1 MSDGRAGTRGD
12 PAPSVAAA
20 PRSAARR
27 TLAGSAARVARRNR
41 LAVAALLVIATAVAL
56 AALAPWLPIAD
67 PDAVDTPNR
76 LQPPLSRGHVLGTDE
91 FGRDLL
97 SRLVWGARVSL
108 LAGVGTAGL
117 AMALGV
123 VLGVLAGYYTG
134 WVETLVMRLT
144 DILMAFPYILLAI
157 AIVAG
162 LGPGLRNAMI
172 AIAIV
177 GFPLYTRLVRSVV
190 LSIREREFVE
200 AARALGSTDR
210 VVLLRHVAPHL
221 VSPVVVAFSLDV
233 GAKILATAGLSF
245 LGLGTQPP
253 TADWG
258 SMLATGRNFVIL
270 RPHVVLLPGLAIFA
284 IVLAL
289 NLVGDALRD
298 TLDPRTRSG

>member
-1 MSDGRAGTRGD
+1 MN
-12 PAPSVAAA
+12 
-20 PRSAARR
+20 RR
-27 TLAGSAARVARRNR
+27 LTKNR
-41 LAVAALLVIATAVAL
+41 LAVWAFLVILAAAAAALL
-56 AALAPWLPIAD
+56 APHQPLGD

-76 LQPPLSRGHVLGTDE
+76 LRPPLTSGHWLGTDE

-97 SRLVWGARVSL
+97 ARLIWGARVSL
-108 LAGVGTAGL
+108 LAGVATAGA
-117 AMALGV
+117 AMLIGV
-123 VLGVLAGYYTG
+123 VLGIVGGYYTG
-134 WVETLVMRLT
+134 WTETVVMRLT

-172 AIAIV
+172 AITIV
-177 GFPLYTRLVRSVV
+177 GFPIYTRLVRGIV
-190 LSIREREFVE
+190 LSVREREFVE
-200 AARALGSTDR
+200 AARALGSPDR
-210 VVLLRHVAPHL
+210 LILVRHVVPQL
-221 VSPVVVAFSLDV
+221 LSPVIVAFSLDV

-258 SMLATGRNFVIL
+258 SMLATSRQFVIL
-270 RPHVVLLPGLAIFA
+270 SPHVVMLPGLAIFV

-298 TLDPRTRSG
+298 LLDPRTYPR

>member
-1 MSDGRAGTRGD
+1 MSKGLTG
-12 PAPSVAAA
+12 
-20 PRSAARR
+20 
-27 TLAGSAARVARRNR
+27 NR
-41 LAVAALLVIATAVAL
+41 LAVVAFLVILGTVGAALF
-56 AALAPWLPIAD
+56 APYLPLND
-67 PDAVDTPNR
+67 PDTVDTPNR
-76 LQPPLSRGHVLGTDE
+76 LRPPLTPGHWLGTDE

-97 SRLVWGARVSL
+97 ARLVWGARVSL
-108 LAGVGTAGL
+108 VAGAATAAA
-117 AMALGV
+117 AMLIGV
-123 VLGVLAGYYTG
+123 VLGVFGGYYTG
-134 WVETLVMRLT
+134 WSETVIMRLT

-172 AIAIV
+172 AITIV
-177 GFPLYTRLVRSVV
+177 GFPIYTRLVRGIV
-190 LSIREREFVE
+190 LSVREREFVE

-210 VVLLRHVAPHL
+210 LILVRHIVPQLL
-221 VSPVVVAFSLDV
+221 SPIVVAFSLDV

-258 SMLATGRNFVIL
+258 SMLATGRQFVIL
-270 RPHVVLLPGLAIFA
+270 SPHVVLLPGLAIFV

-298 TLDPRTRSG
+298 LLDPRTYAR

>member
-1 MSDGRAGTRGD
+1 MRRIMS
-12 PAPSVAAA
+12 
-20 PRSAARR
+20 
-27 TLAGSAARVARRNR
+27 RNR
-41 LAVAALLVIATAVAL
+41 LAATGFVVIVLAVVAALS
-56 AALAPWLPIAD
+56 APWLPLPD
-67 PDAVDTPNR
+67 PDAVETPNR
-76 LQPPLSRGHVLGTDE
+76 LRPPLSPGHPLGTDE
-91 FGRDLL
+91 FGRDLG

-108 LAGVGTAGL
+108 LAGVGTAAL
-117 AMALGV
+117 AMLVGVTLGI
-123 VLGVLAGYYTG
+123 LGGYYTG
-134 WVETLVMRLT
+134 WIETTVMRLT
-144 DILMAFPYILLAI
+144 DILMAFPYVLLAI

-190 LSIREREFVE
+190 LSVREREFVE
-200 AARALGSTDR
+200 AARALGSGDL
-210 VVLLRHVAPHL
+210 VILGRHVVPHL
-221 VSPVVVAFSLDV
+221 VSPVIVAFSLDV

-258 SMLATGRNFVIL
+258 SMLATGRQFVLL
-270 RPHVVLLPGLAIFA
+270 RPHVVLLPGLAIFV

-298 TLDPRTRSG
+298 ALDPRVSRA

>member
-1 MSDGRAGTRGD
+1 MSESPVGAPAIAGPVVSLEPDVSTHWRA
-12 PAPSVAAA
+12 VAL
-20 PRSAARR
+20 
-27 TLAGSAARVARRNR
+27 TARRNR
-41 LAVAALLVIATAVAL
+41 LAVLAALVLVAAVLA
-56 AALAPWLPIAD
+56 AALAPWLPLLD

-76 LQPPLSRGHVLGTDE
+76 LRPPLSPGHTLGTDE

-97 SRLVWGARVSL
+97 ARLAWGARVSL
-108 LAGVGTAGL
+108 LAGAGAAAAAMVVGV
-117 AMALGV
+117 ALGII
-123 VLGVLAGYYTG
+123 GGFYTG
-134 WVETLVMRLT
+134 WPETLVMRLT

-177 GFPLYTRLVRSVV
+177 GFPLYTRLVRGVV
-190 LSIREREFVE
+190 LSLREREFVD
-200 AARALGSTDR
+200 AARALGAGDA
-210 VVLLRHVAPHL
+210 VILGRHVLPHL
-221 VSPVVVAFSLDV
+221 ISPVTVAFSLDV

-258 SMLATGRNFVIL
+258 SMLATARQFVIL
-270 RPHVVLLPGLAIFA
+270 SPHVALLPGLAIFVV
-284 IVLAL
+284 VLAL

-298 TLDPRTRSG
+298 VLDPRTQSGGS

>member
-1 MSDGRAGTRGD
+1 MIKRLG
-12 PAPSVAAA
+12 
-20 PRSAARR
+20 
-27 TLAGSAARVARRNR
+27 RNR
-41 LAVAALLVIATAVAL
+41 LAVFALLALVAAVAL
-56 AALAPWLPIAD
+56 AILAPYLPLGD

-76 LQPPLSRGHVLGTDE
+76 LRPPLTPGHPLGTDE

-97 SRLVWGARVSL
+97 ARLIWGARVSL
-108 LAGVGTAGL
+108 LAGIGTAAA
-117 AMALGV
+117 AMLIGVALGIV
-123 VLGVLAGYYTG
+123 GGYYTG
-134 WVETLVMRLT
+134 WVETLIMRLT

-177 GFPLYTRLVRSVV
+177 GFPIYTRLVRGIV
-190 LSIREREFVE
+190 LSVREREFVE
-200 AARALGSTDR
+200 AAQALGSTDTLILAR
-210 VVLLRHVAPHL
+210 HIVPQLL
-221 VSPVVVAFSLDV
+221 SPMIVAFSLDV

-258 SMLATGRNFVIL
+258 SMLATGRQFVIL
-270 RPHVVLLPGLAIFA
+270 SPHVVLLPGLAIFA

-298 TLDPRTRSG
+298 LLDPRRYAR

>member
-1 MSDGRAGTRGD
+1 MN
-12 PAPSVAAA
+12 
-20 PRSAARR
+20 RR
-27 TLAGSAARVARRNR
+27 LAGNR
-41 LAVAALLVIATAVAL
+41 LAVVAFFVIVAAVGAALL
-56 AALAPWLPIAD
+56 APYLPLSD
-67 PDAVDTPNR
+67 PDTVDTPNR
-76 LQPPLSRGHVLGTDE
+76 LRPPLTPGHWLGTDE

-97 SRLVWGARVSL
+97 ARLIWGARVSL
-108 LAGVGTAGL
+108 VAGAVTAAA
-117 AMALGV
+117 AMLIGV
-123 VLGVLAGYYTG
+123 VLGVFGGYYTG
-134 WVETLVMRLT
+134 WTETVIMRLT

-172 AIAIV
+172 AITIV
-177 GFPLYTRLVRSVV
+177 GFPIYTRLVRGIV
-190 LSIREREFVE
+190 LSVREREFVE

-210 VVLLRHVAPHL
+210 LILVRHIVPQLL
-221 VSPVVVAFSLDV
+221 SPVVVAFSLDV

-258 SMLATGRNFVIL
+258 SMLATGRQFVIL
-270 RPHVVLLPGLAIFA
+270 SPHVVLLPGLAIFV

-298 TLDPRTRSG
+298 LLDPRTYAR

>member
-1 MSDGRAGTRGD
+1 MIKRLG
-12 PAPSVAAA
+12 
-20 PRSAARR
+20 
-27 TLAGSAARVARRNR
+27 RNR
-41 LAVAALLVIATAVAL
+41 LAVFALLALVGAVAL
-56 AALAPWLPIAD
+56 AILAPYLPLSD

-76 LQPPLSRGHVLGTDE
+76 LRPLLTLGHPLGTDE

-97 SRLVWGARVSL
+97 ARLIWGARVSL
-108 LAGVGTAGL
+108 LAGVGTAAA
-117 AMALGV
+117 AMLIGVALGII
-123 VLGVLAGYYTG
+123 GGYYTG
-134 WVETLVMRLT
+134 WVETVIMRFT

-177 GFPLYTRLVRSVV
+177 GFPIYTRLVRGVV

-200 AARALGSTDR
+200 AAQALGSTDYLILAR
-210 VVLLRHVAPHL
+210 HIVPQLL
-221 VSPVVVAFSLDV
+221 SPVIVAFSLDV

-258 SMLATGRNFVIL
+258 SMLATGRQFVIL
-270 RPHVVLLPGLAIFA
+270 SPHVVLLPGLAIFA

-298 TLDPRTRSG
+298 LLDPRRYSR

>member
-1 MSDGRAGTRGD
+1 MSSRPLRRY
-12 PAPSVAAA
+12 PLAAA
-20 PRSAARR
+20 GA
-27 TLAGSAARVARRNR
+27 LVLL
-41 LAVAALLVIATAVAL
+41 LAVAA
-56 AALAPWLPIAD
+56 AAFAPHLPLPD
-67 PDAVDTPNR
+67 PDTVDTPNR
-76 LQPPLSRGHVLGTDE
+76 LRPPLSANNPLGTDE

-117 AMALGV
+117 AMVVGV
-123 VLGVLAGYYTG
+123 MLGVLGGYYTG
-134 WVETLVMRLT
+134 WIESTVMRLT

-172 AIAIV
+172 AIGIV
-177 GFPLYTRLVRSVV
+177 GFPLYARLVRGVV
-190 LSIREREFVE
+190 LSVREREFVE
-200 AARALGSTDR
+200 AARALGGTDR
-210 VVLLRHVAPHL
+210 LILVRHILPHL
-221 VSPVVVAFSLDV
+221 VSPLVVTFSLDI

-258 SMLATGRNFVIL
+258 SMLATGRTFVIL
-270 RPHVVLLPGLAIFA
+270 SPHVVLLPGLAIF
-284 IVLAL
+284 VVTLAL

-298 TLDPRTRSG
+298 LLDPRTRTT

>member
-1 MSDGRAGTRGD
+1 MSSR
-12 PAPSVAAA
+12 V
-20 PRSAARR
+20 RR
-27 TLAGSAARVARRNR
+27 YP
-41 LAVAALLVIATAVAL
+41 LAVLGALVLVLAIGS
-56 AALAPWLPIAD
+56 AALAPHLPLPD
-67 PDAVDTPNR
+67 PDTVDTPNR
-76 LQPPLSRGHVLGTDE
+76 LRPPLTPTHPRGTDE

-108 LAGVGTAGL
+108 LAGVASAGL
-117 AMALGV
+117 AMLVGV
-123 VLGVLAGYYTG
+123 VLGVLGGYYTG
-134 WVETLVMRLT
+134 WIETVVMRLT

-177 GFPLYTRLVRSVV
+177 GFPLYTRLVRGVV
-190 LSIREREFVE
+190 LSVKQLEFVE
-200 AARALGSTDR
+200 AARALGSSDATI
-210 VVLLRHVAPHL
+210 LIRHVLPQF
-221 VSPVVVAFSLDV
+221 VSPVLVTFSLDV

-258 SMLATGRNFVIL
+258 SMLATGRQFVVL
-270 RPHVVLLPGLAIFA
+270 SPHVVLLPGLAIFV
-284 IVLAL
+284 IVFAV

-298 TLDPRTRSG
+298 ALDPRTYAR

>member
-1 MSDGRAGTRGD
+1 MSKRWGRNQLALL
-12 PAPSVAAA
+12 AMIV
-20 PRSAARR
+20 
-27 TLAGSAARVARRNR
+27 LAGV
-41 LAVAALLVIATAVAL
+41 VL
-56 AALAPWLPIAD
+56 AACLAPYLPLAD
-67 PDAVDTPNR
+67 PDAVDTVQR
-76 LQPPLSRGHVLGTDE
+76 LKPPLTPGHLLGTDE

-108 LAGVGTAGL
+108 LAGTATAAA
-117 AMALGV
+117 AMLIGV
-123 VLGVLAGYYTG
+123 LLGVLSGYYAG
-134 WVETLVMRLT
+134 WPETVIMRLT

-177 GFPLYTRLVRSVV
+177 GFPIYTRLVRGIV
-190 LSIREREFVE
+190 LSVRGREFVE

-210 VVLLRHVAPHL
+210 LILARHIVPQLL
-221 VSPVVVAFSLDV
+221 SPVIVAFSLDV

-258 SMLATGRNFVIL
+258 SMLATGRQFVIL
-270 RPHVVLLPGLAIFA
+270 SPHVVLLPGLAIFV

-298 TLDPRTRSG
+298 FLDPRTYSS

>member
-1 MSDGRAGTRGD
+1 MSDARGGAGFAGVVAL
-12 PAPSVAAA
+12 PAERAAA
-20 PRSAARR
+20 PTTA
-27 TLAGSAARVARRNR
+27 TILWRVAGRNR
-41 LAVAALLVIATAVAL
+41 LAVAAFLVIVGAL
-56 AALAPWLPIAD
+56 AAAVLAPALPLWD

-76 LQPPLSRGHVLGTDE
+76 LKPPLTPGHVLGTDE

-117 AMALGV
+117 AM
-123 VLGVLAGYYTG
+123 VLGAGLGILAGYYAG
-134 WVETLVMRLT
+134 WAETLIMRAT
-144 DILMAFPYILLAI
+144 DIMMAFPYILLAI

-177 GFPLYTRLVRSVV
+177 GFPFYTRLVRSIV
-190 LSIREREFVE
+190 LTIREREFVE
-200 AARALGSTDR
+200 AARALGSADR
-210 VVLLRHVAPHL
+210 VILWRHVVPHL
-221 VSPVVVAFSLDV
+221 LSPVVVAFSLDV

-258 SMLATGRNFVIL
+258 SMLATGRQFVVL
-270 RPHVVLLPGLAIFA
+270 RPHVVLLPGLAIFV

-298 TLDPRTRSG
+298 LLDPRTRSG

>member
-1 MSDGRAGTRGD
+1 MSVRVAGVGD
-12 PAPSVAAA
+12 PVVRAD
-20 PRSAARR
+20 SASRFRRGINRIARR
-27 TLAGSAARVARRNR
+27 DR
-41 LAVAALLVIATAVAL
+41 LAIVAALALLAAVLVAL
-56 AALAPWLPIAD
+56 LAPWLPLLD
-67 PDAVDTPNR
+67 PDTVDTPNR
-76 LQPPLSRGHVLGTDE
+76 LRPPLTAGHRLGTDE

-97 SRLVWGARVSL
+97 ARLVWGARVSL
-108 LAGVGTAGL
+108 LAGVATAAA
-117 AMALGV
+117 AMVIGV
-123 VLGVLAGYYTG
+123 MLGVLGGFYTG
-134 WVETLVMRLT
+134 WVETVVMRLT

-177 GFPLYTRLVRSVV
+177 GFPIYTRLVRGVV
-190 LSIREREFVE
+190 LSLREREFVE
-200 AARALGSTDR
+200 AARALGATDPL
-210 VVLLRHVAPHL
+210 VLTRHILPHL
-221 VSPVVVAFSLDV
+221 LSPLIVAFSLDV

-258 SMLATGRNFVIL
+258 SMLATGRQFVVL
-270 RPHVVLLPGLAIFA
+270 SPHVVLLPGLAIFV

-298 TLDPRTRSG
+298 ILDPRTHTR